1 MQDSHSPSRG
11 VRSTGGSIMLGF
23 TVVLCLM
30 VLLTVVGITQVNRMN
45 GALAAINDVH
55 GVKQRYAI
63 TFRGSVHDRSIALRD
78 AVLAAP
84 AELRTLVAEIDR
96 LKRQYDE
103 AAAPMDALFAQGAD
117 VSALERE
124 TLAGIK
130 AIETR
135 TLPVVQRLLTAL
147 ERGDAA
153 QARPLLD
160 QARPLFVQWLA
171 AINRMIDLE
180 ERLMKDQSDM
190 ARRVGVD
197 FQQLMLAL
205 TGAAILLGAGLAWLI
220 ARRITRA
227 LGAEPATLKRI
238 AQTVSAGDLASP
250 IAVRQGD
257 ASSILATLAGMQRN
271 LASVVGGVRQHADA
285 VSVVSVQL
293 AQGNADL
300 SARTSDEARAAPDGR
315 IHGGTDRRG
324 QAQCP

>member
-1 MQDSHSPSRG
+1 MQESRSPLRAL
-11 VRSTGGSIMLGF
+11 RSTGGRIMLGF
-23 TVVLCLM
+23 AVVLCLM

-45 GALAAINDVH
+45 GALTAINDVH

-78 AVLAAP
+78 AVLANP
-84 AELRTLVAEIDR
+84 GELRALAADIDR
-96 LKRQYDE
+96 LKRQYDD
-103 AAAPMDALFAQGAD
+103 AAGPMDALFAPGAD
-117 VSALERE
+117 VSNVERE

-130 AIETR
+130 DIEQR
-135 TLPVVQRLLTAL
+135 TLPLVNRLLAAL

-160 QARPLFVQWLA
+160 QVRPLFVQWLA

-180 ERLMKDQSDM
+180 ERLSKEQSDM
-190 ARRVGVD
+190 ARRVGID

-205 TGAAILLGAGLAWLI
+205 TGVAILMGAGLAWLI

-227 LGAEPATLKRI
+227 LGGEPEALKRV
-238 AQTVSAGDLASP
+238 AQSVSAGDLASP
-250 IAVRQGD
+250 IAVREGD
-257 ASSILATLAGMQRN
+257 EHSLLATLARMQRN

-293 AQGNADL
+293 AEGNADL
-300 SARTSDEARAAPDGR
+300 SARTSDEARALRQTCLLYTSPSPRDS
-315 IHGGTDRRG
+315 
-324 QAQCP
+324 